1 MRILQ
6 VVRTM
11 NIGGLENFVKN
22 MLQYLSEKCDCGCL
36 ICDEKKKNQ
45 ITRMIS

>member
-22 MLQYLSEKCDCGCL
+22 MLQYLSEKSLLWLPDL
-36 ICDEKKKNQ
+36 
-45 ITRMIS
+45 

>member
-36 ICDEKKKNQ
+36 ICDEKNQ